1 MGTYEFDGEKNK
13 KASKHQKEWGNR
25 LISGLELSGD
35 EIILDLGC
43 GDGVLTEQLSELTPR
58 GSVLGIDASLGMVKT
73 AKKLSCENLE
83 FVQMGVNFMDF
94 EKRFDLIFSNAALHW
109 IIDHKNLLER
119 SYKALKPNGK
129 IAWNFAGGGT
139 CSNFFEVIREKMK
152 SNKYAE
158 YFKDFEWPWFMPSKA
173 EYIELIKSVNFSKAE
188 VSEKNEDRFF
198 ADKEEMIRWIDQ
210 PSIVPFIK
218 QIPDE
223 LKEEFRSEVVEEMI
237 SRTIQPDGRCFE
249 TFRRINVTAVK

>member
-1 MGTYEFDGEKNK
+1 MKN
-13 KASKHQKEWGNR
+13 
-25 LISGLELSGD
+25 D
-35 EIILDLGC
+35 
-43 GDGVLTEQLSELTPR
+43 
-58 GSVLGIDASLGMVKT
+58 
-73 AKKLSCENLE
+73 
-83 FVQMGVNFMDF
+83 
-94 EKRFDLIFSNAALHW
+94 
-109 IIDHKNLLER
+109 
-119 SYKALKPNGK
+119 
-129 IAWNFAGGGT
+129 
-139 CSNFFEVIREKMK
+139 
-152 SNKYAE
+152 KYAE

-223 LKEEFRSEVVEEMI
+223 LKEEFSSEVVEEMI

>member
-1 MGTYEFDGEKNK
+1 MD
-13 KASKHQKEWGNR
+13 
-25 LISGLELSGD
+25 
-35 EIILDLGC
+35 
-43 GDGVLTEQLSELTPR
+43 
-58 GSVLGIDASLGMVKT
+58 
-73 AKKLSCENLE
+73 
-83 FVQMGVNFMDF
+83 VNFMDF

-119 SYKALKPNGK
+119 SYRALKTNGK